1 MSVPGADPG
10 FSVAARARSF
20 GHAFRGLALLL
31 ASQHNAWI
39 HAVATLAVLVAG
51 LVLGVSRLEWALL
64 LLAIGGVWSAEA
76 LNTAVEWLADV
87 VSPDHD
93 ARVGRAKD
101 LAAAAVLLAAAAASG
116 VGLLVF
122 APRVFGG

>member
-64 LLAIGGVWSAEA
+64 ALAIGGVWAAEA
-76 LNTAVEWLADV
+76 FNTAIEQLADV
-87 VSPDHD
+87 VSPAPD
-93 ARVGRAKD
+93 ARIGQAKD
-101 LAAAAVLLAAAAASG
+101 VAAAAVLLAAIAAAV

-122 APRVFGG
+122 APRVLGG